1 MLLHRIRSGRGGQ
14 AMVEFA
20 LLVPVFF
27 FLLIGTIDF
36 GRAGFYYVAA
46 SNLARSGA
54 RYGAAYANAN
64 GTGFTD
70 AQIVG
75 LLTQQANAET
85 INISQPA
92 VCGTNTPPT
101 PLTACYQPA
110 SGRAFIFVDR
120 SNFTTLP
127 KVIKVSVVYRFD
139 ATTPMIRALVGTI
152 YITAT
157 SSMQTEF

>member
-1 MLLHRIRSGRGGQ
+1 
-14 AMVEFA
+14 MVEFA
-20 LLVPVFF
+20 LLVPIFF
-27 FLLIGTIDF
+27 MLLIGTLDF

-46 SNLARSGA
+46 SSMARNAA
-54 RYGAAYANAN
+54 RLGAAYANAN

-85 INISQPA
+85 INISQPGA
-92 VCGTNTPPT
+92 CGTLTPPSS
-101 PLTACYQPA
+101 LTSCYQPT
-110 SGRAFIFVDR
+110 SGRAFIFIDR

-139 ATTPMIRALVGTI
+139 ATTPMVRALVGTI
-152 YITAT
+152 YIQAT

>member
-1 MLLHRIRSGRGGQ
+1 Q

-27 FLLIGTIDF
+27 MVLIGIIDF

-46 SNLARSGA
+46 SSMARSGA
-54 RYGAAYANAN
+54 RYGAAYGNVN

-85 INISQPA
+85 INISQPGA
-92 VCGTNTPPT
+92 CGTLTPPS
-101 PLTACYQPA
+101 PLTSCYQPTT
-110 SGRAFIFVDR
+110 GRAFVFIDR
-120 SNFTTLP
+120 SNFSTLP
-127 KVIKVSVVYRFD
+127 K
-139 ATTPMIRALVGTI
+139 
-152 YITAT
+152 
-157 SSMQTEF
+157 

>member
-1 MLLHRIRSGRGGQ
+1 MLLPRIRSNRVGQ

-27 FLLIGTIDF
+27 IMLIGLLDF

-46 SNLARSGA
+46 SGLARSAA
-54 RYGAAYANAN
+54 RQGAAYASQ

-75 LLTQQANAET
+75 MMSIQANAET
-85 INISQPA
+85 IQLTQPA
-92 VCGTNTPPT
+92 ACGTLTPPAS
-101 PLTACYQPA
+101 LTACYQPPNGQA
-110 SGRAFIFVDR
+110 YIFIDR

-127 KVIKVSVVYRFD
+127 KFIKVSIVYRFD
-139 ATTPMIRALVGTI
+139 ATTPMVRALVGTI
-152 YITAT
+152 YVRAT
-157 SSMQTEF
+157 SSMETEF

>member
-1 MLLHRIRSGRGGQ
+1 
-14 AMVEFA
+14 MVEFA

-36 GRAGFYYVAA
+36 GRAGFYYV
-46 SNLARSGA
+46 STSGLARSGA
-54 RYGAAYANAN
+54 RFGAAYGNAN

-75 LLTQQANAET
+75 MLSQQANAET

-92 VCGTNTPPT
+92 VCGTQTPPS
-101 PLTACYQPA
+101 PLTSCYQPA
-110 SGRAFIFVDR
+110 SGRAFIFIDR
-120 SNFTTLP
+120 SNFSTLP